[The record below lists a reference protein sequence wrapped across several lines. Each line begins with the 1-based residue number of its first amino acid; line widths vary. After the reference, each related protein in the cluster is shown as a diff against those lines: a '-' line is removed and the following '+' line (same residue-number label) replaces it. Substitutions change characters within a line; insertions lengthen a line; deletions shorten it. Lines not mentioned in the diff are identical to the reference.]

1 MARTPAISMD
11 NPFMGS
17 FEAEGAVYQ
26 YHAVIA
32 GTDDH
37 QVKEMTAGAAA
48 DGTPIVGVAQEDQ
61 NDGHAVKV
69 VYFGPTWAYA
79 ASAVTRLQALAAIY
93 SATVAENGRFAPR
106 TAADH
111 AHDEQVPAI
120 ALEDAL
126 TGVQFKMLL
135 TLYTCTQQDS

>member
-11 NPFMGS
+11 NPFTANY
-17 FEAEGAVYQ
+17 FAEGDVYQ

-32 GTDDH
+32 GTYDH
-37 QVKEMTAGAAA
+37 QVKEMTAGAAG
-48 DGTPIVGVAQEDQ
+48 DGTPIVGIAQEDQ
-61 NDGHAVKV
+61 NDGHAVNV
-69 VYFGPTWAYA
+69 LYFGPSWGYA
-79 ASAVTRLQALAAIY
+79 AAAVTRLNALAAIY

-126 TGVQFKMLL
+126 TGVKFKLLL